1 MIENQPLLALVVKGC
16 RIPPLVR
23 REVLIWPVRLGG
35 ELVPS
40 LRAVTHSAGGVLPV
54 QSLVCVHAGYY
65 RKITGASELARPH
78 RTALAPA
85 PVVGNARS
93 MRPRLRR

>member
-54 QSLVCVHAGYY
+54 QSLVK
-65 RKITGASELARPH
+65 RTRRLLPEITGASELARPH

-85 PVVGNARS
+85 PAVGNARS